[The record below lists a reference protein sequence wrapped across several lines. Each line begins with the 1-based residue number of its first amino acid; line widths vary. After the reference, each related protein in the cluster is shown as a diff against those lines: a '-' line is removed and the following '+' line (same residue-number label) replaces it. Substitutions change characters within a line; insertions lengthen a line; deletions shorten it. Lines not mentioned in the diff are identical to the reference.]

1 MKVQNDVSLTKST
14 LVILITSVPTRDG
27 KMANKIKYKRILLKI
42 SGEVLMGAQGFGI
55 DLATVGRVADEVLA
69 LKNQGAEVALVIG
82 GGNIF
87 RGLAGAAKGM
97 DRVSAD
103 HMGIMATVMNALAMQ
118 GVLNSKGADARMLS
132 AIAMP
137 TVCETY
143 AAARGVHHLQSGR
156 VVICAAGTGL
166 PFFTTDTGAALRAAE
181 LKCDALFKGTSVDGV
196 YSADP
201 KTDPNAKRYD
211 HVTFNDILAKDLRI
225 MDPAAI
231 ALARDNNIPVVVFS
245 IREAG
250 NVSNV
255 WQGSGQF
262 TLVTKE

>member
-1 MKVQNDVSLTKST
+1 MTK
-14 LVILITSVPTRDG
+14 PT
-27 KMANKIKYKRILLKI
+27 YKRILLKV
-42 SGEVLMGAQGFGI
+42 SGEVLMGEKPYGI
-55 DLATVGRVADEVLA
+55 DLDTVGRLADEIIA
-69 LKNQGAEVALVIG
+69 CAGTGTEVALVIG

-118 GVLNSKGADARMLS
+118 GVLKSKGADARVLS

-143 AAARGVHHLQSGR
+143 SPAKGIHHLQKGR
-156 VVICAAGTGL
+156 IVICAAGTGL

-181 LKCDALFKGTSVDGV
+181 LRCQALLKGTSVDGV

-201 KTDPNAKRYD
+201 KTSPAAKRFD
-211 HVTFNDILAKDLRI
+211 RITFGEILKLDLRI

-231 ALARDNNIPVVVFS
+231 ALARDNGIPVVVFS
-245 IREAG
+245 IRKPGAG
-250 NVSNV
+250 GEVL
-255 WQGSGQF
+255 SGAGRF
-262 TLVTKE
+262 TTVTKD

>member
-1 MKVQNDVSLTKST
+1 MSL
-14 LVILITSVPTRDG
+14 P
-27 KMANKIKYKRILLKI
+27 YKRILLKI
-42 SGEVLMGAQGFGI
+42 SGEVLMGAQSFGI
-55 DLATVGRVADEVLA
+55 DLATVGRVADEVIECQKA
-69 LKNQGAEVALVIG
+69 GAQVALVIG

-87 RGLAGAAKGM
+87 RGMAGAAKGM

-118 GVLNSKGADARMLS
+118 GVLRGKGIDARVLS

-143 AAARGVHHLQSGR
+143 AASKGIHHLEQGR
-156 VVICAAGTGL
+156 VVICAGGTGL

-201 KTDPNAKRYD
+201 KRDEKAKRYD
-211 HVTFNDILAKDLRI
+211 SISFDDVLAKNLKI
-225 MDPAAI
+225 MDAAAI
-231 ALARDNNIPVVVFS
+231 ALARDNDVPVVVFS

-250 NVSNV
+250 NVAKV
-255 WQGSGQF
+255 LKGQGKF
-262 TLVTKE
+262 TRVTKN

>member
-1 MKVQNDVSLTKST
+1 MSKL
-14 LVILITSVPTRDG
+14 
-27 KMANKIKYKRILLKI
+27 AFKRVLLKV
-42 SGEVLMGAQGFGI
+42 SGEVLMGAQPFGI
-55 DLATVGRVADEVLA
+55 DLATVGRVASEVDQA
-69 LKNQGAEVALVIG
+69 LKTGVQLSLVIG

-87 RGLAGAAKGM
+87 RGMAQAAKGM

-103 HMGIMATVMNALAMQ
+103 HMGILATVMNALAMQ
-118 GVLNSKGADARMLS
+118 GALQAKGIDARVLS

-143 AAARGVHHLQSGR
+143 ARAKAVHHLEAGR

-181 LKCDALFKGTSVDGV
+181 MGCDALFKGTSVDGV

-201 KTDPNAKRYD
+201 KVDPSAKRFERI
-211 HVTFNDILAKDLRI
+211 TFSDILARDLRI

-231 ALARDNNIPVVVFS
+231 ALARDNGIPVVVFS
-245 IREAG
+245 IRTPGAVLEALK
-250 NVSNV
+250 
-255 WQGSGQF
+255 GSGKF
-262 TLVTKE
+262 TIVTKD

>member
-1 MKVQNDVSLTKST
+1 MSKL
-14 LVILITSVPTRDG
+14 
-27 KMANKIKYKRILLKI
+27 AFKRVLLKV
-42 SGEVLMGAQGFGI
+42 SGEALMGNREYGL
-55 DLATVGRVADEVLA
+55 DLETVGRVADDVIA
-69 LKNQGAEVALVIG
+69 CLKAGAQIALVIG

-87 RGLAGAAKGM
+87 RGIAGAAKGM

-103 HMGIMATVMNALAMQ
+103 HMGILATVMNALAMQ
-118 GVLNSKGADARMLS
+118 GVLQVKGIDARVLS

-143 AAARGVHHLQSGR
+143 SRDKAVHHLDHGR

-181 LKCDALFKGTSVDGV
+181 MACDALLKGTSVDGI

-201 KTDPNAKRYD
+201 KLDPKAIRYD
-211 HVTFNDILAKDLRI
+211 RLTYTDILARDLRI

-231 ALARDNNIPVVVFS
+231 ALARDNAIPVVVFS
-245 IREAG
+245 IRTPGAVLDVLRG
-250 NVSNV
+250 K
-255 WQGSGQF
+255 GRA
-262 TLVTKE
+262 TTVTRD

>member
-1 MKVQNDVSLTKST
+1 
-14 LVILITSVPTRDG
+14 
-27 KMANKIKYKRILLKI
+27 MAKLKYKRILLKI
-42 SGEVLMGAQGFGI
+42 SGEVLMGQEPFGI
-55 DLATVGRVADEVLA
+55 DLKTVGRVADEVIA
-69 LKNQGAEVALVIG
+69 CADTGAQISLVIG

-87 RGLAGAAKGM
+87 RGLAGAAEGM

-118 GVLNSKGADARMLS
+118 GVLNSKGVDARMLS

-143 AAARGVHHLQSGR
+143 SAAKGIHHMEKGR

-181 LKCDALFKGTSVDGV
+181 LKCDALLKGTSVDGV

-201 KTDPNAKRYD
+201 KKDSKAKRYD
-211 HVTFNDILAKDLRI
+211 RITFSDILAQDLRI

-231 ALARDNNIPVVVFS
+231 ALARDNDIPVVVFS

-250 NVSNV
+250 NVERV
-255 WQGSGQF
+255 LKGAGQF
-262 TLVTKE
+262 TLVTKD

>member
-1 MKVQNDVSLTKST
+1 MTP
-14 LVILITSVPTRDG
+14 PT
-27 KMANKIKYKRILLKI
+27 YKRILLKL
-42 SGEVLMGAQGFGI
+42 SGEVLMGSQPYGI
-55 DLATVGRVADEVLA
+55 DLDTVGRLADEIVA
-69 LKNQGAEVALVIG
+69 CAQTGKQIALVIG

-118 GVLNSKGADARMLS
+118 GVLSRKGLDARVLS

-143 AAARGVHHLQSGR
+143 SRAKGIHHLEAGR
-156 VVICAAGTGL
+156 VIICAAGTGL

-181 LKCDALFKGTSVDGV
+181 LSCDALFKGTSVDGV

-201 KTDPNAKRYD
+201 KKDPAARRYETI
-211 HVTFNDILAKDLRI
+211 TFNEILAKDLRI

-231 ALARDNNIPVVVFS
+231 ALARDNGIPVIVFS
-245 IREAG
+245 IRKPGAIMQ
-250 NVSNV
+250 VL
-255 WQGSGQF
+255 SGGGLY
-262 TLVTKE
+262 TTVTKD

>member
-1 MKVQNDVSLTKST
+1 MSKF
-14 LVILITSVPTRDG
+14 
-27 KMANKIKYKRILLKI
+27 KYKRVLLKI
-42 SGEVLMGAQGFGI
+42 SGEVLMGTQGYGI
-55 DLATVGRVADEVLA
+55 DLATVGRVADEILA
-69 LKNQGAEVALVIG
+69 IKNSGAEVALVIG

-118 GVLNSKGADARMLS
+118 GVLQSKGIEARMMS

-143 AAARGVHHLQSGR
+143 SARQGIYHLQQGR

-181 LKCDALFKGTSVDGV
+181 LECDALFKGTSVDGV

-201 KTDPNAKRYD
+201 KADITAKRFERI
-211 HVTFNDILAKDLRI
+211 TFNEVLQKDLRI

-231 ALARDNNIPVVVFS
+231 ALARDNNTPVVVFS
-245 IREAG
+245 IRDPG
-250 NVSNV
+250 NVAMV
-255 WQGSGQF
+255 YAGQGLF
-262 TLVTKE
+262 TTVVKE

>member
-1 MKVQNDVSLTKST
+1 MTAL
-14 LVILITSVPTRDG
+14 RF
-27 KMANKIKYKRILLKI
+27 KRVLLKV
-42 SGEVLMGAQGFGI
+42 SGEVLMGSQPFGI
-55 DLATVGRVADEVLA
+55 ELETVGRVADEVKRCA
-69 LKNQGAEVALVIG
+69 ETGAQMALVIG

-87 RGLAGAAKGM
+87 RGIAGAAKGM

-118 GVLNSKGADARMLS
+118 AVLQSKGIDARVLS

-143 AAARGVHHLQSGR
+143 SRAKAVHHLENGR

-181 LKCDALFKGTSVDGV
+181 MGCDALLKGTSVDGV
-196 YSADP
+196 YDADP
-201 KTDPNAKRYD
+201 KKVPSAKRYEK
-211 HVTFNDILAKDLRI
+211 VTFTEILAKDLRI

-231 ALARDNNIPVVVFS
+231 TLARDNGIPVVVFS
-245 IREAG
+245 IRTPGAVFDVITG
-250 NVSNV
+250 
-255 WQGSGQF
+255 GGRF
-262 TLVTKE
+262 TIVTKD

>member
-1 MKVQNDVSLTKST
+1 
-14 LVILITSVPTRDG
+14 
-27 KMANKIKYKRILLKI
+27 MAKPKYKRILLKI
-42 SGEVLMGAQGFGI
+42 SGEVLMGSEPFGI
-55 DLATVGRVADEVLA
+55 DINTVGRVADEVIA
-69 LKNQGAEVALVIG
+69 CVDAGAQVALVIG

-118 GVLNSKGADARMLS
+118 GVLNAKGVDARMLS

-143 AAARGVHHLQSGR
+143 SAAKGIHHMEKGR

-181 LKCDALFKGTSVDGV
+181 LKCEALLKGTSVDGV

-201 KTDPNAKRYD
+201 KKDPNAKRFD
-211 HVTFNDILAKDLRI
+211 EITFDDILAKNLRI

-231 ALARDNNIPVVVFS
+231 ALARDNEVPVVVFS

-250 NVSNV
+250 NIEKALK
-255 WQGSGQF
+255 GTGRF
-262 TLVTKE
+262 TIITKD

>member
-1 MKVQNDVSLTKST
+1 M
-14 LVILITSVPTRDG
+14 
-27 KMANKIKYKRILLKI
+27 NKIKYKRILLKI
-42 SGEVLMGAQGFGI
+42 SGEVLMGSQGFGI
-55 DLATVGRVADEVLA
+55 DLETVGRVADEILA
-69 LKNQGAEVALVIG
+69 IKKLGAEVALVIG

-118 GVLNSKGADARMLS
+118 GVLQSKGIEARMMS

-143 AAARGVHHLQSGR
+143 SPRQGIYHLEQGR

-181 LKCDALFKGTSVDGV
+181 LRCDALLKGTSVDGV
-196 YSADP
+196 YDADP
-201 KTDPNAKRYD
+201 KNNPKAKRFEQI
-211 HVTFNDILAKDLRI
+211 TFNEILAKDLRI

-231 ALARDNNIPVVVFS
+231 ALARDNDIPVVVFS
-245 IREAG
+245 IRDAG
-250 NVSNV
+250 NVAQV
-255 WQGSGQF
+255 YKGTGLF
-262 TLVTKE
+262 TTVVKE

>member
-1 MKVQNDVSLTKST
+1 
-14 LVILITSVPTRDG
+14 
-27 KMANKIKYKRILLKI
+27 MAKLAFRRVLLKV
-42 SGEVLMGAQGFGI
+42 SGEVLMGSQPFGI
-55 DLATVGRVADEVLA
+55 DLDTVGRVASEIDQA
-69 LKNQGAEVALVIG
+69 LKTGVQLSLVIG

-87 RGLAGAAKGM
+87 RGMAQAAKGM

-103 HMGIMATVMNALAMQ
+103 HMGILATVMNALAMQ
-118 GVLNSKGADARMLS
+118 GALQAKGIDARVLS

-143 AAARGVHHLQSGR
+143 ARAKAVHHLAAGR

-181 LKCDALFKGTSVDGV
+181 MGCDALFKGTSVDGV

-201 KTDPNAKRYD
+201 KVDSSAKRFERISYS
-211 HVTFNDILAKDLRI
+211 DILARDLRI

-231 ALARDNNIPVVVFS
+231 ALARDNGIPVVVFS
-245 IREAG
+245 IRTPGAVLE
-250 NVSNV
+250 VLK
-255 WQGSGQF
+255 GSGRF
-262 TLVTKE
+262 TIVTKD

>member
-1 MKVQNDVSLTKST
+1 MT
-14 LVILITSVPTRDG
+14 
-27 KMANKIKYKRILLKI
+27 MAKLAFKRVLLKV
-42 SGEVLMGAQGFGI
+42 SGEVLMGAQPFGI
-55 DLATVGRVADEVLA
+55 DLGTVERVASEIVDA
-69 LKNQGAEVALVIG
+69 LETGVQLSLVIG

-87 RGLAGAAKGM
+87 RGMAQAAKGM

-103 HMGIMATVMNALAMQ
+103 HMGILATVMNALAMQ
-118 GVLNSKGADARMLS
+118 GALQGKGVDARVLS

-143 AAARGVHHLQSGR
+143 ARAKAVHHLAAGR

-181 LKCDALFKGTSVDGV
+181 MGCDALLKGTSVDGV

-201 KTDPNAKRYD
+201 KTDPSARRFERI
-211 HVTFNDILAKDLRI
+211 TFGEILARDLRI

-231 ALARDNNIPVVVFS
+231 ALARDNGIPVVVFS
-245 IREAG
+245 IRTPGA
-250 NVSNV
+250 VLAALK
-255 WQGSGQF
+255 GSGKF
-262 TLVTKE
+262 TIVTRD

>member
-1 MKVQNDVSLTKST
+1 
-14 LVILITSVPTRDG
+14 
-27 KMANKIKYKRILLKI
+27 MAKPKYKRILLKI
-42 SGEVLMGAQGFGI
+42 SGEVLMGSEPFGI
-55 DLATVGRVADEVLA
+55 DLNTVGRVADEVIA
-69 LKNQGAEVALVIG
+69 CTDGGTEVALVIG

-103 HMGIMATVMNALAMQ
+103 HMGIMATVMNALAIQ
-118 GVLNSKGADARMLS
+118 GVLNSKGVDARMLS

-137 TVCETY
+137 SVCETY
-143 AAARGVHHLQSGR
+143 SAAKGIHHLEKGR
-156 VVICAAGTGL
+156 VEICAAGTGL

-181 LKCDALFKGTSVDGV
+181 LKCQALLKGTSVDGV

-201 KTDPNAKRYD
+201 KKDPKARRFEKI
-211 HVTFNDILAKDLRI
+211 TFDDILAKDLRI

-231 ALARDNNIPVVVFS
+231 ALARDNEIPVVVFS

-250 NVSNV
+250 NVERV
-255 WQGSGQF
+255 LKGSGQF
-262 TLVTKE
+262 TLVTKD

>member
-1 MKVQNDVSLTKST
+1 
-14 LVILITSVPTRDG
+14 
-27 KMANKIKYKRILLKI
+27 MAKPKYRRILLKI
-42 SGEVLMGAQGFGI
+42 SGEVLMGQEPFGI
-55 DLATVGRVADEVLA
+55 DLITVGRVADEVIA
-69 LKNQGAEVALVIG
+69 CTDAGVQVALVIG

-118 GVLNSKGADARMLS
+118 GVLNSKGVDARMLS

-137 TVCETY
+137 SVCETY
-143 AAARGVHHLQSGR
+143 SAAKGIHHLEKGR

-181 LKCDALFKGTSVDGV
+181 LKCEALLKGTSVNGV

-201 KTDPNAKRYD
+201 KKDPNAKRYD
-211 HVTFNDILAKDLRI
+211 KITFDEILAKYLRI

-231 ALARDNNIPVVVFS
+231 ALARDNEVPVVVFS

-250 NVSNV
+250 NVEKV
-255 WQGSGQF
+255 LKGTGRF
-262 TLVTKE
+262 TIITKD

>member
-1 MKVQNDVSLTKST
+1 M
-14 LVILITSVPTRDG
+14 
-27 KMANKIKYKRILLKI
+27 NKIKYQRILLKV
-42 SGEVLMGAQGFGI
+42 SGEVLMGSQPYGI
-55 DLATVGRVADEVLA
+55 DLNTVARVADEIIGLRKA
-69 LKNQGAEVALVIG
+69 GAELALVIG

-87 RGLAGAAKGM
+87 RGVAGAAKGM
-97 DRVSAD
+97 DRVKAD
-103 HMGIMATVMNALAMQ
+103 HMGIMVTVMNALAMQ
-118 GVLNSKGADARMLS
+118 GVLEAKGVDARVMS

-143 AAARGVHHLQSGR
+143 AAHAAARHLGKGR

-201 KTDPNAKRYD
+201 KKDPKAQRYD
-211 HVTFNDILAKDLRI
+211 RITFNDVLRQDLRI

-245 IREAG
+245 VREAG
-250 NVSNV
+250 NVGKV
-255 WQGSGQF
+255 LQGQGLF
-262 TLVTKE
+262 TTITKD